1 MPKNLSRWREPA
13 RGDRNWLQRE
23 ELKDP
28 RARSSH
34 HYNPASA
41 GFFFGGRQQT
51 SGTQSR
57 PTVTESGSP

>member
-1 MPKNLSRWREPA
+1 MHAGYGVFAAAEAARKNLSRRREPA
-13 RGDRNWLQRE
+13 RGDRHWLERE

-41 GFFFGGRQQT
+41 GFFLVGGLQT
-51 SGTQSR
+51 
-57 PTVTESGSP
+57 